1 MRRCL
6 SIICVGLVSGCAHF
20 EPKPLLPKQVADALQ
35 SRTLTDARL
44 LSFIKTNAP
53 KTAVS
58 NWPPQSWDLRLLT
71 LAALYYHPDIETARA
86 KLASAEAAII
96 TAGARPNPT
105 FSFSPTY
112 AEPPLEFF
120 SPWTLGFSLDVPI
133 ETMGKRGYRIAQ
145 ARHLANS
152 ARLDLNETAWKVRS
166 KVRQA
171 LLGLYD
177 ANLTEN
183 ILTQQQAV
191 QDQSLHL
198 LEQQLK
204 AGEVT
209 FLEAQVVRVA
219 ADETKLQ
226 LRDAEKQRGQARIQ
240 LADSL
245 GVPVEA
251 TTNLNLSFSDFDQ
264 LPDVA
269 NAIKLRGE
277 GLTNRADILGGLADY
292 SASQAALQL
301 EIAKQ
306 YPDVHFSPGY
316 TWNEGVNNYSLGVS
330 LTLPLLDRNQGPI
343 AEANAHRR
351 EAAAAFM
358 ALQARAMTEID
369 AAYEAYA
376 DARRKLQTAES
387 LLAEQQQRLKA
398 MQKQFDAGGANKV
411 DLLQTQSEIDLTLL
425 AQASPRIEAQQ
436 ALGLLED
443 AIRHPIAINDPPV
456 ELPSAK
462 GKSN

>member
-1 MRRCL
+1 
-6 SIICVGLVSGCAHF
+6 
-20 EPKPLLPKQVADALQ
+20 
-35 SRTLTDARL
+35 
-44 LSFIKTNAP
+44 
-53 KTAVS
+53 
-58 NWPPQSWDLRLLT
+58 
-71 LAALYYHPDIETARA
+71 
-86 KLASAEAAII
+86 
-96 TAGARPNPT
+96 
-105 FSFSPTY
+105 
-112 AEPPLEFF
+112 
-120 SPWTLGFSLDVPI
+120 
-133 ETMGKRGYRIAQ
+133 
-145 ARHLANS
+145 
-152 ARLDLNETAWKVRS
+152 
-166 KVRQA
+166 
-171 LLGLYD
+171 
-177 ANLTEN
+177 
-183 ILTQQQAV
+183 
-191 QDQSLHL
+191 L

-204 AGEVT
+204 AGEIT

-226 LRDAEKQRGQARIQ
+226 LRDAEKQRGQARIL

-251 TTNLNLSFSDFDQ
+251 TTNLTLSFSDFDQ
-264 LPDVA
+264 LPDVDSA
-269 NAIKLRGE
+269 MKLRGE

-292 SASQAALQL
+292 NASQAALQL

-369 AAYEAYA
+369 TAYSAYA
-376 DARRKLQTAES
+376 AARRKLQTAES
-387 LLAEQQQRLKA
+387 LLAEQQQRLQA
-398 MQKQFDAGGANKV
+398 IQKQFDAGDANKV

-425 AQASPRIEAQQ
+425 AQMSTRIEAQQ

-443 AIRHPIAINDPPV
+443 AIRRPIATNEPST
-456 ELPSAK
+456 ELAPSAK
-462 GKSN
+462 GKSD